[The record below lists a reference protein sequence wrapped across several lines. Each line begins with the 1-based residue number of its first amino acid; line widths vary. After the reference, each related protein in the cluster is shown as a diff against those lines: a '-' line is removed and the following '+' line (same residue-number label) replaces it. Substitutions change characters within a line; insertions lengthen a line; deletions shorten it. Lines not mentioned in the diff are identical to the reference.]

1 LALAETEMIATPP
14 GHDVSDK
21 VMHFGAFAI
30 VSLLFCQALAP
41 PPTTRRLAAAA
52 LAATAIT
59 SGVAVLVEYAQRYLT
74 AGRSFEGMDIVAG
87 CAGAA
92 MMSLWWWLVRHA
104 HVAEEAA
111 PAESPEL
118 PLA

>member
-1 LALAETEMIATPP
+1 
-14 GHDVSDK
+14 
-21 VMHFGAFAI
+21 
-30 VSLLFCQALAP
+30 
-41 PPTTRRLAAAA
+41 
-52 LAATAIT
+52 
-59 SGVAVLVEYAQRYLT
+59 
-74 AGRSFEGMDIVAG
+74 MDIVAG